1 MNNTSNTCMAYDISG
16 LASHPSWF
24 HKQKGFQWDRSY
36 PSDNRVIADTT
47 SSFRSETLIQP
58 YSPQFRGCYGSTK
71 ISQKVGRLP
80 LWCSNINIY
89 LYVLRCV

>member
-1 MNNTSNTCMAYDISG
+1 MAYDISG

-58 YSPQFRGCYGSTK
+58 YSLIAASPNSEAVTVQ
-71 ISQKVGRLP
+71 QKLE
-80 LWCSNINIY
+80 
-89 LYVLRCV
+89 

>member
-36 PSDNRVIADTT
+36 PSDKCVIADTT
-47 SSFRSETLIQP
+47 SSFRSETWSNRILSQIQ
-58 YSPQFRGCYGSTK
+58 
-71 ISQKVGRLP
+71 RL
-80 LWCSNINIY
+80 
-89 LYVLRCV
+89 LRFNKN

>member
-36 PSDNRVIADTT
+36 PSDNSVIADTT
-47 SSFRSETLIQP
+47 SSFISETLIQP
-58 YSPQFRGCYGSTK
+58 YSLPNSEAVTVQ
-71 ISQKVGRLP
+71 QKLVKKSVVA
-80 LWCSNINIY
+80 LWCSNINVY

>member
-16 LASHPSWF
+16 HASHTSWF

-47 SSFRSETLIQP
+47 GSFRSKTLIQP
-58 YSPQFRGCYGSTK
+58 YSLIAASPNSEAVTVQQKLVKKSVGCHYG
-71 ISQKVGRLP
+71 
-80 LWCSNINIY
+80 
-89 LYVLRCV
+89 VLI